1 MFHVKHLH
9 NKTARMFHVKHSGV
23 TRAPRYIFIFLIKK
37 IDYCVD
43 KHRAN
48 CYNYFVIS
56 KPKHFD
62 INLQKGK
69 DMIISLA
76 NQKGGVGKTTSAVN
90 IAATVASLDKKVLL
104 IDLDPQGNASTGV
117 GFMDRSSLRSSY
129 DVITGELAAAEAIY
143 STEFKN
149 LDVMPS
155 HINLAGAEL
164 EIAEAESRE
173 RLLRRALSSVKDRY
187 DYIFI
192 DCQPALGLLTINAL
206 VASDGIIIPVQCEFY
221 ALEGLIQLTNTI
233 ESIKSYYN
241 PELELIGL
249 VITMFNSRLNI
260 SQSIIR
266 DLRSHYG
273 NIIFKTPVVRNVRL
287 AEAPSYGTPILY
299 LDKFSKGAQNYMS
312 ISKELIERT
321 ENK

>member
-1 MFHVKHLH
+1 
-9 NKTARMFHVKHSGV
+9 
-23 TRAPRYIFIFLIKK
+23 
-37 IDYCVD
+37 
-43 KHRAN
+43 
-48 CYNYFVIS
+48 
-56 KPKHFD
+56 
-62 INLQKGK
+62 
-69 DMIISLA
+69 MIISLA

-90 IAATVASLDKKVLL
+90 VAATVASLDKKVLL

-117 GFMDRSSLRSSY
+117 GFMDRGSLRSTY

-155 HINLAGAEL
+155 SIDLAGAEL

-173 RLLRRALSSVKDRY
+173 RLLRRALASVKDRY

-192 DCQPALGLLTINAL
+192 DCPPALGLLTINAL
-206 VASDGIIIPVQCEFY
+206 VASEGVIIPVQCEFY

-233 ESIKSYYN
+233 ESIKNYYN

-249 VITMFNSRLNI
+249 IITMFNSRLNI